1 MQTPRRIPL
10 IIAAALIM
18 QQIDST
24 ALATAIPSMAREF
37 GASPVGMHSV
47 ITSYLLALGI
57 FLPLS
62 GWAADRFG
70 ARNVFCGAML
80 LFTIASLLCGT
91 ATSLPQLVAYRVL
104 QGFGAALMLPVGRL
118 ILVRSVPRAELVSA
132 MIWMSLPAVVGPA
145 AGPLLG
151 GFLTTTLSWHWIF
164 WINLPVG
171 LLAIVLTLKFIPDV
185 AGPAPRAFD
194 HRGFFLAGVCIGA
207 SMLAL
212 DLAPTSPPEQTVVLA
227 AVGIAFLVAYV
238 RHARGAADPILDL
251 RLFRH
256 PTFRASVTGGSVFRA
271 GFGAVPFLLPLLM
284 QQVFGYSAFES
295 GAITFVSAIGAFG
308 MRTVARRILKAF
320 GFRKVLVWNAFIAGA
335 VTALCATFTLG
346 LPLGAMLA
354 VILVGGVFRALQIT
368 SVNTVAFADVT
379 PEETSHATTMS
390 QMAQRLSQG
399 VGVAFAALM
408 LHLFS
413 LGQATPDG
421 PAFAMTFLV
430 VGVISAL
437 SFVSFLRL
445 PDDAGD
451 AMAGRDRA
459 AG

>member
-24 ALATAIPSMAREF
+24 ALATAIPSMARQF
-37 GASPVGMHSV
+37 DASPVGMHSV
-47 ITSYLLALGI
+47 ITSYLLSLGI
-57 FLPLS
+57 FLPMS

-80 LFTIASLLCGT
+80 LFTVASLLCGT
-91 ATSLPQLVAYRVL
+91 ATSLPELVAFRVL

-118 ILVRSVPRAELVSA
+118 ILVRSVPRSELVSA

-164 WINLPVG
+164 WINLPIG
-171 LLAIVLTLKFIPDV
+171 LLAILLTLRFIPDV
-185 AGPAPRAFD
+185 AGPVQRVFD
-194 HRGFFLAGVCIGA
+194 HRGFILAGLCIAA

-212 DLAPTSPPEQTVVLA
+212 DLAPTSPPAQTVVLA
-227 AVGIAFLVAYV
+227 AIGAAFLVAYV

-308 MRTVARRILKAF
+308 MRTVARRILKAL
-320 GFRKVLVWNAFIAGA
+320 GFRTVLVWNAIIAGA
-335 VTALCATFTLG
+335 VTGLCATFSLG
-346 LPLGAMLA
+346 APLGVMLA
-354 VILVGGVFRALQIT
+354 VILIGGVFRALQIT

-413 LGQATPDG
+413 RGQTAPDAY
-421 PAFAMTFLV
+421 AFAMTFIV

-437 SFVSFLRL
+437 SFISFLRL

-459 AG
+459 AS

>member
-24 ALATAIPSMAREF
+24 ALATAIPAMAREF
-37 GASPVGMHSV
+37 DASPVGMHSV

-57 FLPLS
+57 FLPVS

-70 ARNVFCGAML
+70 ARAVFCSAML
-80 LFTIASLLCGT
+80 LFTVASLACGL
-91 ATSLPQLVAYRVL
+91 ATSLPQLVACRIV

-118 ILVRSVPRAELVSA
+118 ILVRSVPRAELVTA

-145 AGPLLG
+145 IGPLLG

-171 LLAIVLTLKFIPDV
+171 AVAIALTLAFIPDV
-185 AGPAPRAFD
+185 SAPGPRRFD
-194 HRGFFLAGVCIGA
+194 HRGFLLAGVCIGA

-212 DLAPTSPPEQTVVLA
+212 DLAPTSPLSQTALLG
-227 AVGIAFLVAYV
+227 AVGAVFLLAYL
-238 RHARGAADPILDL
+238 RHARRAEDPILDL

-256 PTFRASVTGGSVFRA
+256 ATFRVSVTGGSVFRA
-271 GFGAVPFLLPLLM
+271 GFGAIPFLLPLLM
-284 QQVFGYSAFES
+284 QQVFGYSAFKS

-320 GFRKVLVWNAFIAGA
+320 GFRKVLIWNALISGA
-335 VTALCATFTLG
+335 VTALCATFSLG
-346 LPLGAMLA
+346 LPLAAIIA
-354 VILVGGVFRALQIT
+354 VILIGGVFRALQIT

-379 PEETSHATTMS
+379 AEETSHATTMS

-399 VGVAFAALM
+399 IGVAFSALM

-413 LGQATPDG
+413 RGEPAPDAT
-421 PAFAMTFLV
+421 AFALTFLV

-459 AG
+459 GG